1 MQGLDQNKV
10 RLGDK
15 LVEKKLITEGQLAV
29 CLQIQKSTGKKLGE
43 ILLEKG
49 LITQEELANVLK
61 EHLEIESVSLTP
73 SIINIEVAKII
84 PENIGKR
91 HGVVP
96 FKIQDNKLCLA
107 MHDPQDREAIQDV
120 RRIANMDIIP
130 FITTANDIGQGLDF
144 VYANSQLDKAIDE
157 YTTVSKQNV
166 KEEPKEEEVDINA
179 APIVRLVNN
188 ILESA
193 VRNRASDIHIEPE
206 ENYMRVRFRID
217 GILSEYM
224 RTSVKPHLAVVSR
237 IKIMAG
243 LNISEKRLPQDGR
256 IFLNIDN
263 KPIDF
268 RISTMPTSKLEKVV
282 MRVLDKSNFLVN
294 KEKLGLNQYSIDKY
308 NNLLSKPYGLI
319 LVVGPTGSGKTT
331 TLYSMLNQLNDTET
345 NALTIEDPVEY
356 ELEGIN
362 QSQINSKAGLTFAS
376 ALRAFLRQDPDV
388 IMVGEIRDLETAEIA
403 VRASLTGHLVLSTLH
418 ANTSA
423 GAIARLIDMRVD
435 NFLITSSL
443 VGVISQRLVRK
454 ICTDCRE
461 EYIAEAREKQILE
474 YDLNEE
480 LSLYRGKGCDKCN
493 NTGYKGRIGIYEIM
507 ELTNP
512 IKDVID
518 NGGKEDE
525 IFQMAKQQG
534 MLTMK
539 DDTVQKVINGITT
552 VQELL
557 RVTFISE

>member
-1 MQGLDQNKV
+1 MLGLERNKV

-15 LVEKKLITEGQLAV
+15 LVEKRLITEEQLKS

-61 EHLEIESVSLTP
+61 EHLEIQGVSLTP
-73 SIINIEVAKII
+73 SIVDIEIAKII
-84 PENIGKR
+84 PENICKR
-91 HGVVP
+91 YGVIP
-96 FKIQDNKLCLA
+96 FKIQDSKLCLA

-120 RRIANMDIIP
+120 RRIANIDIIP
-130 FITTANDIGQGLDF
+130 FITTANDIGQALDL
-144 VYANSQLDKAIDE
+144 VYANSQLDKAIDD
-157 YTTVSKQNV
+157 YTSVSKQIV
-166 KEEPKEEEVDINA
+166 KEEPKEEDVDINA

-206 ENYMRVRFRID
+206 EKYMRVRFRID
-217 GILSEYM
+217 GVLSEYM

-256 IFLNIDN
+256 IFLNIDA

-268 RISTMPTSKLEKVV
+268 RVSTMPTSKLEKVV
-282 MRVLDKSNFLVN
+282 MRVLDKSNFLVS

-308 NNLLSKPYGLI
+308 NSLLSKPYGLI

-331 TLYSMLNQLNDTET
+331 TLYSMLSQLNDVER

-362 QSQINSKAGLTFAS
+362 QSQINYKAGLTFAS

-418 ANTSA
+418 ANTSV
-423 GAIARLIDMRVD
+423 GAIARLIDMNVA

-443 VGVISQRLVRK
+443 IGVISQRLVRK
-454 ICTDCRE
+454 ICPDCRE
-461 EYIAEAREKQILE
+461 EYIAENKEKQILG

-480 LSLYRGKGCDKCN
+480 LILYRGRGCDKCN
-493 NTGYKGRIGIYEIM
+493 NTGYKGRIGVYEVM
-507 ELTNP
+507 ELTKP
-512 IKDVID
+512 VKDVID
-518 NGGKEDE
+518 NGGKEED
-525 IFQMAKQQG
+525 IFKAAREQG

-539 DDTVQKVINGITT
+539 DDAVQKVVKRITT
-552 VQELL
+552 IEEMLK
-557 RVTFISE
+557 VTFISE